1 MKALEA
7 RLQFVQQPGPWLW
20 AALALGAGVRLF
32 LVLATPGTDDVVIWQ
47 SHAGWT
53 HQHGLVGYYERSE
66 VFNHPPFIGKLLSEI
81 WWIAR
86 GAEVPF
92 RIPLRALFAL
102 VDAGNAWLLFRLF
115 RESPWRYLTAVTYWL
130 NPLAIIFSS
139 YHGNTDTGVAF
150 FILLAVSAAGRGR
163 AGAAGAAIG
172 VGLWLK
178 LPVVLAVPAIF
189 FAARG
194 WRRKA
199 TFVAVS
205 LLVGVSTYLPS
216 LLEAPGLVYQRVI
229 AYPGLYLHT
238 PGGDPVWGIW
248 YVLPRVLRDALSD
261 VAATHVL
268 NNTLVTLAPIVVF
281 AWLRR
286 RETDVRG
293 LAVTVCGSL
302 MIFFGLTMKWAYQYL
317 AWSIPLWVFVGPE
330 FAIAATVVLGA
341 FIYGLYAYLCGGP
354 FLLGDWGNA
363 RHPFWPAP
371 IVALRDLAVL
381 FCFAAAGVFVAAA
394 SRREWLHRREEQ
406 PGGASR

>member
-1 MKALEA
+1 VKALVA
-7 RLQFVQQPGPWLW
+7 RLEFAQQPGPWLW

-32 LVLATPGTDDVVIWQ
+32 LVFATSGTDDVLIWQ

-53 HQHGLVGYYERSE
+53 QQHGLVGYYERSE
-66 VFNHPPFIGKLLSEI
+66 VFNQPPFIATLVSKLWL
-81 WWIAR
+81 IAR

-92 RIPLRALFAL
+92 RIPLRLLSVLF
-102 VDAGNAWLLFRLF
+102 DAGNAWLVFRLLHP
-115 RESPWRYLTAVTYWL
+115 SPWRHLAAVGYWL

-139 YHGNTDTGVAF
+139 YHGNTDPGVAF
-150 FILLAVSAAGRGR
+150 FILLAISAAGRGR
-163 AGAAGAAIG
+163 AAASGAAIG

-178 LPVVLAVPAIF
+178 LPVILAAPAIF

-199 TFVAVS
+199 AFVGVAVV
-205 LLVGVSTYLPS
+205 VGASTYLPTA
-216 LLEAPGLVYQRVI
+216 LEAPGLLYQRVF
-229 AYPGLYLHT
+229 AYPGLILRT

-248 YVLPRVLRDALSD
+248 YVLPRTLRLAVSD
-261 VAATHVL
+261 VSAAHVL
-268 NNTLVTLAPIVVF
+268 NNSFVTLAPILFF

-293 LAVTVCGSL
+293 LAVSVCGSL

-330 FAIAATVVLGA
+330 FAIAATVILTA

-354 FLLGDWGNA
+354 FLLGDWAHA

-371 IVALRDLAVL
+371 IVALRNLAVL
-381 FCFAAAGVFVAAA
+381 FCFASAGVFVAAA
-394 SRREWLHRREEQ
+394 SRREWLHRRKRK
-406 PGGASR
+406 PGRGSR

>member
-7 RLQFVQQPGPWLW
+7 RLRFAQQPGPWLW

-32 LVLATPGTDDVVIWQ
+32 LLMATPGTDDVVIWQ

-81 WWIAR
+81 WWLAR
-86 GAEVPF
+86 SAEVPF
-92 RIPLRALFAL
+92 RIPLRGLFAM

-115 RESPWRYLTAVTYWL
+115 RESPWRYLVTVGYWL

-150 FILLAVSAAGRGR
+150 FVLLAVSAAGKGR

-172 VGLWLK
+172 AGLWLK
-178 LPVVLAVPAIF
+178 LPVVLAAPAIF
-189 FAARG
+189 FATRG
-194 WRRKA
+194 WRRKGI
-199 TFVAVS
+199 FVAVS
-205 LLVGVSTYLPS
+205 MLVGAASYLPS
-216 LLEAPGLVYQRVI
+216 LLEAPDLVFQRVF

-248 YVLPRVLRDALSD
+248 YVLPRALRDALSD
-261 VAATHVL
+261 VAAAHVL
-268 NNTLVTLAPIVVF
+268 NNTFVTLTPIVVF

-302 MIFFGLTMKWAYQYL
+302 MIFYGLTMKWAYQYL

-330 FAIAATVVLGA
+330 FAIAATAVLGA
-341 FIYGLYAYLCGGP
+341 FIYGLYSYLCGNP
-354 FLLGDWGNA
+354 FLLGDWGNG
-363 RHPFWPAP
+363 RHPFWPTP
-371 IVALRDLAVL
+371 IVALRNLAVL
-381 FCFAAAGVFVAAA
+381 FSFLSAAGFVAAA
-394 SRREWLHRREEQ
+394 SRREWLHRRERQ
-406 PGGASR
+406 QGPGS